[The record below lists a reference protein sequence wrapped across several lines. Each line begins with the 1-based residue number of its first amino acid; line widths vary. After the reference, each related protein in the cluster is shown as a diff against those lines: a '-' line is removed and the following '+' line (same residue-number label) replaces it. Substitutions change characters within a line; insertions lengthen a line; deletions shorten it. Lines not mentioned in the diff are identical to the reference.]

1 MAITNGYLTA
11 AEFEVALK
19 GSAFTSAG
27 HDDDRDR
34 AIEAAS
40 RSIDQ
45 FTARRFYQDSTV
57 QTRYYTP
64 TNTRH
69 LDVDDISTSTGLV
82 VSADTG
88 LDNTF
93 EQAWTVDDYSGSY
106 GFRLQPENDGAP
118 WNRLE
123 SLKGAWPTLRRSIKV
138 VAKFGY
144 ASVPTEVAA
153 ATLLL
158 ATRYYTRK
166 DAPFGVIDSP
176 VGIANLPRTDPD
188 VASMVGNLR
197 RFVRVDSA

>member
-1 MAITNGYLTA
+1 MAISNGYITDD
-11 AEFEVALK
+11 EFEIALK
-19 GSAFTSAG
+19 GSAFQSSG

-45 FTARRFYQDSTV
+45 FTARRFYQDSSV
-57 QTRYYTP
+57 ATRYYTP
-64 TNTRH
+64 TSWRD
-69 LDVDDISTSTGLV
+69 LEVDDISVATGLLV
-82 VSADTG
+82 TEDIS

-93 EQAWTVDDYSGSY
+93 ETSWTVDDYSGSN
-106 GFRLQPENDGAP
+106 GFRLQPENEGAP

-123 SLKGAWPTLRRSIKV
+123 ALNGSWPLLRRSIKV
-138 VAKFGY
+138 IAKFGF
-144 ASVPTEVAA
+144 ASIPTEVAA

-176 VGIANLPRTDPD
+176 AGIANLPRTDPD
-188 VASMVGNLR
+188 VASMVGHLR
-197 RFVRVDSA
+197 RFARVDAA

>member
-1 MAITNGYLTA
+1 MAITNGYITDDA
-11 AEFEVALK
+11 FEIALK
-19 GSAFTSAG
+19 GSAFTSSG

-45 FTARRFYQDSTV
+45 FCVRRFYQDSALA
-57 QTRYYTP
+57 TRYYTP
-64 TNTRH
+64 TDTRH
-69 LDVDDISTSTGLV
+69 LEVDDISTSTGLV
-82 VSADTG
+82 VSQDTG

-93 EQAWTVDDYSGSY
+93 EQAWTVDDYSGSF
-106 GFRLQPENDGAP
+106 GFRLQPENEGAP

-123 SLKGAWPTLRRSIKV
+123 SLAGVWPTVRRSVKV
-138 VAKFGY
+138 IAKFGY
-144 ASVPTEVAA
+144 ASVPMEVEA

-176 VGIANLPRTDPD
+176 AGISNLPRTDPD
-188 VASMVGNLR
+188 VASMVGHLR
-197 RFVRVDSA
+197 RFVRVDAA

>member
-1 MAITNGYLTA
+1 MAIVNGYITDD
-11 AEFEVALK
+11 EFEIALK
-19 GSAFTSAG
+19 GSAFTSTG

-45 FTARRFYQDSTV
+45 FTARRFYQDTTLS
-57 QTRYYTP
+57 TRYYTP
-64 TNTRH
+64 TDTRH
-69 LDVDDISTSTGLV
+69 LEVDDISVSTGLV
-82 VSADTG
+82 VSQDTG

-93 EQAWTVDDYSGSY
+93 EQAWTVDDYSGSF
-106 GFRLQPENDGAP
+106 GFRLQPENEGAP

-123 SLKGAWPTLRRSIKV
+123 SLSGVWPTIRRSIKV
-138 VAKFGY
+138 VAKFGF
-144 ASVPTEVAA
+144 AAVPTEVAA

-176 VGIANLPRTDPD
+176 AGIANLPRTDPD
-188 VASMVGNLR
+188 VASMVGHLR
-197 RFVRVDSA
+197 RFARVDAA